1 MAKAEVINYTENE
14 LKAIKALEGAKAP
27 ATAKE
32 LGVTTAVLESL
43 IKKSND
49 PRPMAEGVERVMVVK
64 SKDEGRCPT
73 CGQPYSHTLY
83 ALSK

>member
-1 MAKAEVINYTENE
+1 MAKALVVTYTENE

-43 IKKSND
+43 IKKSID
-49 PRPMAEGVERVMVVK
+49 PRPMAEGFERAMVVK

-73 CGQPYSHTLY
+73 CGEPYSHTLY